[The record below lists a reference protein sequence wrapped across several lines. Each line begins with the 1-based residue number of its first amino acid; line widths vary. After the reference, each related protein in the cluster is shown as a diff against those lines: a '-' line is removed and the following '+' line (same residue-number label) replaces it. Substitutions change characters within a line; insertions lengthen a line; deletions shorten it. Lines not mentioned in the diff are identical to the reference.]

1 MLKLSTSQFNRRI
14 TSIIMT
20 NLHIKKRIVITGG
33 PGGGKTTA
41 LDLIRREFNGRIAS
55 VPESATMIFSGGI
68 ERASN
73 NSVLKTQQAAIFN
86 LQKHLE
92 DIQRATYPECLVL
105 CDRGTLDGLAYW
117 PGTEENFFKQ
127 MNTSIEEEFSRYD
140 AVIFF
145 ETAAKSGESIRSNN
159 PIRNESET
167 AAIKLDKKLQQIWS
181 KHPNF
186 NLVGSSESFIRK
198 VMFGIMTI
206 ENVIGQYDK

>member
-1 MLKLSTSQFNRRI
+1 
-14 TSIIMT
+14 MT

-41 LDLIRREFNGRIAS
+41 LDLIRREFNGKIAS

-73 NSVLKTQQAAIFN
+73 DKVLKAQQAAIFN

-92 DIQRATYPECLVL
+92 DIQRAAYPECLVL

-117 PGTEENFFKQ
+117 PDTEESFFKQ

-159 PIRNESET
+159 PIRNESEA
-167 AAIKLDKKLQQIWS
+167 AAIKLDKKLQNVWS
-181 KHPNF
+181 QHPNF
-186 NLVGSSESFIRK
+186 NLVGSSESFIHK

>member
-1 MLKLSTSQFNRRI
+1 
-14 TSIIMT
+14 MT

-33 PGGGKTTA
+33 PGAGKTTA
-41 LDLIRREFNGRIAS
+41 LDLIRREFSGKIAS

-68 ERASN
+68 ERST
-73 NSVLKTQQAAIFN
+73 NSKVLKSQQIAIFN
-86 LQKHLE
+86 LQKNLE
-92 DIQRATYPECLVL
+92 DIQRATYPECIIL

-117 PGTEENFFKQ
+117 PDNEDDFFNQ
-127 MNTSIEEEFSRYD
+127 MNTSLEQEFSRYD

-167 AAIKLDKKLQQIWS
+167 AAIALETKLQKVWS

-186 NLVGSSESFIRK
+186 NLVVSSESFIHK

-206 ENVIGQYDK
+206 ENIIKQYDAKKFSSKVILNTPK